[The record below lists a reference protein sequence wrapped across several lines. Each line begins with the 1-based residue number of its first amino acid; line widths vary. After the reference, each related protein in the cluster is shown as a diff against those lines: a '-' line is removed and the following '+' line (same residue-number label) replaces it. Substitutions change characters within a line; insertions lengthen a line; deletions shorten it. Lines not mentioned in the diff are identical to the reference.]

1 MSCLHVEPY
10 HLVSQWPRS
19 PSHKAQRSVA
29 SQGELTLYKRCLLN
43 GGIHCYVSTAPGQNF
58 IVKNMIPGEY
68 EYQQDL
74 QKSVASCPN
83 LRTVFSQKNLC
94 AATRKGMLKSALAG
108 LVALHER
115 NIAHNDIKPNNILLD
130 YKKTGETFTVTKV
143 QISDLED
150 AVILPP
156 GKYLMGAL
164 CGNQM
169 WRSPESW
176 ARARQGTP
184 SGIFSFGVVSIYVM
198 LNDMV
203 LRAIRD
209 ELAAI
214 DSWRHVLRRQISF
227 FGEEDGFQGLLQWI
241 GEENPFFERLIT
253 LAGSFNAVDPRKPF
267 EKWHFVDAQFRDL
280 VGKMTVLDPARRIT
294 AAQALEHPWFAE
306 SDDEGVL

>member
-1 MSCLHVEPY
+1 M
-10 HLVSQWPRS
+10 
-19 PSHKAQRSVA
+19 
-29 SQGELTLYKRCLLN
+29 
-43 GGIHCYVSTAPGQNF
+43 
-58 IVKNMIPGEY
+58 
-68 EYQQDL
+68 
-74 QKSVASCPN
+74 
-83 LRTVFSQKNLC
+83 
-94 AATRKGMLKSALAG
+94 
-108 LVALHER
+108 
-115 NIAHNDIKPNNILLD
+115 D
-130 YKKTGETFTVTKV
+130 YKKTDETFTVTKV

-176 ARARQGTP
+176 ARACQGTP
-184 SGIFSFGVVSIYVM
+184 SDIFSFGVVVRITRHSILRPYSKLTDIIQSIYVM

-203 LRAIRD
+203 LRASRD
-209 ELAAI
+209 ELTAI

-241 GEENPFFERLIT
+241 GEENPFFERHIT
-253 LAGSFNAVDPRKPF
+253 LAGTFNVAEPRKPF
-267 EKWHFVDAQFRDL
+267 ATWHFVDAGFRDL
-280 VGKMTVLDPARRIT
+280 LGRMTVLDPARRIT